1 MKRLYNIIT
10 ISWLLAVLISAQTG
24 CKKLVDPNAPTEK
37 IGIEDVYTND
47 KTAASVLTRLL
58 GEMSRVSEGLNG
70 YPMLLAISADDLKV
84 AAWIDAGTERIY
96 FNSLRSDPTEW
107 WSKLYNYIYTA
118 NDAMEQLPPSTGVS
132 EQVKNLLLGE
142 ARFVRAY
149 SYFYLVNTYGGVPL
163 VLTTD
168 YRQTSELGRTDT
180 AAIYNQI
187 ITDLTVAKELL
198 SKDYLG
204 SNMLP
209 TTSGD
214 RLRPVKATAAGL
226 LARVYLYTKE
236 YAKAEAEASEVI
248 ANTATYGLVDPNLV
262 FRKNSK
268 ETIWQLP
275 VVQPGSQTLDGMT
288 YILRKLSPSD
298 PQGPTYSQP
307 YLASDFLLNTFETGD
322 LRKTKWIGDSAGYKF
337 INKYKEWDASKPIIE
352 ATMMMRLGEQYL
364 IRAEARVNQEKIAD
378 GIADLNVLRQ
388 RARGTNPGDLPA
400 LSTGLSKAN
409 ALLAVEHERQ
419 VELFTEWG
427 HRWFDLK
434 RTGRMDAVMSMATA
448 VKSSNLNKWES
459 FRSLW
464 PIPAGEIL
472 NSPGLTGHQNQ
483 GY

>member
-1 MKRLYNIIT
+1 MKRLYKLIT
-10 ISWLLAVLISAQTG
+10 VSALLALLISTQTG
-24 CKKLVDPNAPTEK
+24 CKKLVDPAAPTEK

-58 GEMSRVSEGLNG
+58 AEMWLISEGANA
-70 YPMLLAISADDLKV
+70 YPMILAMSADDLKV
-84 AAWIDAGTERIY
+84 GAYIDATTERTY
-96 FNSLRSDPTEW
+96 FNSLRSDPTQW
-107 WSKLYNYIYTA
+107 WSRLYSHIYTA
-118 NDAMEQLPPSTGVS
+118 NDAIEQLSVSTGVT
-132 EQVKNLLLGE
+132 EPIKNLLLGE

-149 SYFYLVNTYGGVPL
+149 CYFYLVNTYGPVPL

-168 YRQTSELGRTDT
+168 YRQTSDLGRTDS

-187 ITDLTVAKELL
+187 ITDLSVAKELL

-236 YAKAEAEASEVI
+236 YTKAEAEASEVI
-248 ANTATYGLVDPNLV
+248 ANAAYGLIDLNLV

-268 ETIWQLP
+268 EAILQMP
-275 VVQPGSQTLDGMT
+275 VMQPSVQTLDGMT
-288 YILRKLSPSD
+288 YILRKISPSD
-298 PQGPTYSQP
+298 INGPTYSQP
-307 YLASDFLLNTFETGD
+307 YLASDFLLNAFEIGD

-337 INKYKEWDASKPIIE
+337 INKYKEWDASKPVIE

-364 IRAEARVNQEKIAD
+364 IRAEARINQEKIAD

-400 LSTGLSKAN
+400 LSTGLSKAD
-409 ALLAVEHERQ
+409 ALMAVEHERQ
-419 VELFTEWG
+419 VELFTEGG

-434 RTGRMDAVMSMATA
+434 RTARLDAVMTVATA
-448 VKSSNLNKWES
+448 VKSSNTNKWES
-459 FRSLW
+459 FRALF